1 MILLGGYRGEGII
14 KSSKL
19 RLKTKDLQNFVSM
32 HIHVFAPTFA
42 LKKLTLL
49 ANSQH
54 CDSNQLFCYTNGR
67 S

>member
-1 MILLGGYRGEGII
+1 
-14 KSSKL
+14 
-19 RLKTKDLQNFVSM
+19 M